1 MVSIRRSLRSPAEA
15 WRSHEGCRDA
25 LGGSGAGSGSVFFA
39 PAASAHEGDEAN
51 EALSEHFLGV
61 NWDAPW
67 MSRALVVGGLAV
79 VGVAVYAT
87 QRR

>member
-1 MVSIRRSLRSPAEA
+1 MKKVVTLLA
-15 WRSHEGCRDA
+15 A
-25 LGGSGAGSGSVFFA
+25 LVLAATLSFA
-39 PAASAHEGDEAN
+39 PAAPAHEGDEAN
-51 EALSEHFLGV
+51 EARSEHFLGV

-87 QRR
+87 QRRDRRLSGQ